1 MSIVIKNGR
10 RLVFTGEKVGD
21 IAWESFG
28 SMLIDAGSIKSVD
41 DAEQEY
47 PDVQVIEADGA
58 FVLPGLVDLSVALPE
73 PGNSHKGSI
82 VSETKAAAA
91 GGVTTLCCSPETNPV
106 NESHAVSKL
115 IRELAAERELCRV
128 LPLGALTQG
137 LKGEQLAAYATLKQA
152 QCVALSNAY
161 HPLKNLEITKRCFEY
176 AKTHDMSVFINPI
189 EPALHKGVMHE
200 GEVSTTIGL
209 QGISSLAETV
219 AVAQLLQLAKATGV
233 HLHLSQLSTADAVEQ
248 VRQAKAANIKVSADV
263 AVQNLLY
270 TDANIVNFNSVYHCL
285 PPLREEQDRQA
296 LIEGVNSGVIDAIT
310 SAHRP
315 HEAAAKQAPF
325 EETETGMSSIEF
337 LLPLAQRLASRS
349 EMTLEVFID
358 AMTRGANSVLRRL
371 QPTLDVGAVADLCIF
386 DAAQVRIVSAESII
400 SHGKNTPLIGESLA
414 GQVKATILGGK
425 VVHCCGLTD

>member
-10 RLVFTGEKVGD
+10 RLVFTGDKVGD
-21 IAWESFG
+21 AAWEKFDSIVIESG
-28 SMLIDAGSIKSVD
+28 LIKSVNDTEQNYPGAQLIDA
-41 DAEQEY
+41 
-47 PDVQVIEADGA
+47 DGA
-58 FVLPGLVDLSVALPE
+58 YVLPGLVDLSVALPE

-82 VSETKAAAA
+82 VSETMAAAA
-91 GGVTTLCCSPETNPV
+91 GGVTTLCCSPETSPI
-106 NESHAVSKL
+106 NESAAVSKL
-115 IRELAAERELCRV
+115 IHELASEKRLCRV

-137 LKGEQLAAYATLKQA
+137 LKGEQLAAYASLKQA

-161 HPLKNLEITKRCFEY
+161 YPLKNLEITKRCFEY

-219 AVAQLLQLAKATGV
+219 AVAQLIQLANATGV
-233 HLHLSQLSTADAVEQ
+233 HLHLSQLSTAEAVEQ
-248 VRQAKAANIKVSADV
+248 VRQAKAANIKISADV
-263 AVQNLLY
+263 AVQNLVY

-337 LLPLAQRLASRS
+337 LLPLAQRLASRD
-349 EMTLEVFID
+349 EMKLEVFID
-358 AMTRGANSVLRRL
+358 AMTRGASSVLRRTE
-371 QPTLDVGAVADLCIF
+371 PALDAGAEADLCIF
-386 DAAQVRIVSAESII
+386 DETQVNNVSAGTIV
-400 SHGKNTPLIGESLA
+400 SHGKNTPLIGENLA
-414 GQVKATILGGK
+414 GQVKVTILGGK
-425 VVHCCGLTD
+425 IVHGCR